1 MGKGFS
7 FLKWIVLSCLIALI
21 AGATSAGF
29 LISLDYFTNIRV
41 HADWLL
47 ACLPIGG
54 WLTIWLYKQFD
65 AHALKGN
72 HLITASIQNPTMP
85 IIPMVMAPLIYTT
98 TIIAHLFG
106 GSTGREGTALQIST
120 ALSDQLSQPFKL
132 SPSQRSIALK
142 MAVAAGFGSIFG
154 TPLAGAVFALEYA
167 YTKQQQQIFQL
178 VPIVFTAMIADQV
191 TLAFGVVHSNYTIAL
206 YPLMQLTHWM
216 YLLMAALIYGLAA
229 FIFKHGMHSS
239 KKILLKILPN
249 PYWRI
254 IVGGTMIA
262 IIVYAT
268 EGFKFIGLGIPTI
281 LQAFETTTAPTDFL
295 FKIGLTILTL
305 SVGFKG
311 GEVTPLFF
319 IGATLGSAL
328 SLFCPLPIGFLAG
341 MGLVAVLGAAAKTPL
356 ASTILAYEL
365 FGKEA
370 LIYAFIVCII
380 ASFISGKQSIY
391 RES

>member
-7 FLKWIVLSCLIALI
+7 FLKWIVLSCLIGLT

-65 AHALKGN
+65 ATALKGN

-85 IIPMVMAPLIYTT
+85 IIPMVMAPLIYIT
-98 TIIAHLFG
+98 TIVAHLFG

-132 SPSQRSIALK
+132 SPSQRSIVLK

-154 TPLAGAVFALEYA
+154 TPLAGAVFALEYV
-167 YTKQQQQIFQL
+167 YTKQQQFFQL
-178 VPIVFTAMIADQV
+178 VPVVFTAMIADQV
-191 TLAFGVVHSNYTIAL
+191 TLSFGVVHSNYSISL
-206 YPLMQLTHWM
+206 YPMMQLTHWM
-216 YLLMAALIYGLAA
+216 YLLMAGLFFGLAA
-229 FIFKHGMHSS
+229 LVFKHGMQIC
-239 KKILLKILPN
+239 KKFLLKILPN

-262 IIVYAT
+262 IIVFAT
-268 EGFKFIGLGIPTI
+268 EGFKFIGLGIPSI
-281 LQAFETTTAPTDFL
+281 LEAFETTAAPTDFL

-319 IGATLGSAL
+319 IGATLGSAI
-328 SLFCPLPIGFLAG
+328 SLYCPLPISFLAG
-341 MGLVAVLGAAAKTPL
+341 MGLVAVFGAAAKTPL